1 MTTAG
6 LKILVVG
13 GGGRESALIW
23 KIRQSPLVGEIFCAP
38 GIPSL
43 GHICHSIDIKAD
55 EVSELVAFAVA
66 RKIDF
71 VVVGPE
77 TALVAGLIDE
87 LAKVGIAG
95 FGPSKAAAILEGS
108 KGFMKDFCTRH
119 NIPTAAYR
127 RFTDRHPAHKFIEDE
142 FYANPNRHFVI
153 KTDGLAAGKGVTVCN
168 TSQNPR
174 ENRDMAHQAI
184 DEAMLARKFSTAG
197 QEIIIEECL
206 VGEEISFFALCDGK
220 NAIPFG
226 AAIDHKRAY
235 DHDLGANTG
244 GMGAVSSPN
253 LLSQTEQDNIMQR
266 IILPTLTGMATEGRE
281 FRGILFAGLMRT
293 ADDIKL
299 LEFNV
304 RFGDPE
310 CQCLMMRLQSDLLP
324 ILMAASQGQLPQN
337 PVKFSPQT
345 SICVVMAQ
353 SPYPEPVTIHGE
365 IHGLEKIQTGEN
377 FQLFHAATINMT
389 DINEPNP
396 IYQARG
402 GRVLGVTCRAAD
414 IATAREMAY
423 HELGKIDFPQGF
435 YRKDIGQRLL
445 RKV

>member
-1 MTTAG
+1 MIATG

-23 KIRQSPLVGEIFCAP
+23 KIKQSPMVGEIFCAP

-43 GHICHSIDIKAD
+43 QNICHYVPIKAD
-55 EVSELVAFAVA
+55 AVSELVAFAVA
-66 RKIDF
+66 RKIDL

-95 FGPSKAAAILEGS
+95 FGPSQAAAILEGS

-119 NIPTAAYR
+119 KIPTAAYR

-142 FYANPNRHFVI
+142 FYANPNRQFVV

-168 TSQNPR
+168 ISQNPR
-174 ENRDMAHQAI
+174 ENRDLAHQAI
-184 DEAMLARKFSTAG
+184 DEAMLARKFRDAG

-220 NAIPFG
+220 NAMPFG

-235 DHDLGANTG
+235 DNDQGANTG
-244 GMGAVSSPN
+244 GMGTVSSPD
-253 LLSQTEQDNIMQR
+253 LLSDDEQTDIMQR
-266 IILPTLTGMATEGRE
+266 IILPTLMGMAAEGHE
-281 FRGILFAGLMRT
+281 FRGILFAGLMKT
-293 ADDIKL
+293 ADGIKL

-310 CQCLMMRLQSDLLP
+310 CQSLMMRLESDIVP
-324 ILMAASQGQLPQN
+324 ILRAASQGQLPQN
-337 PVKFSPQT
+337 PVKFSTQT

-353 SPYPEPVTIHGE
+353 TPYPEAVTNYGL

-377 FQLFHAATINMT
+377 CQVFHAATRNMT
-389 DINEPNP
+389 DINHPNP
-396 IYQARG
+396 IYQATG
-402 GRVLGVTCRAAD
+402 GRVLGVTCLAAD
-414 IATAREMAY
+414 IAMARKMAY
-423 HELGKIDFPQGF
+423 QQLEKIDFKEGF